1 MEASVTAFSA
11 TFSLII
17 LLWVFYLC
25 MQCLCHMTC
34 FLLDLERCELW
45 AHFVFILFFPP
56 QRKENNNIFV
66 DDLKEQGEKRPIPK
80 PCRTFLE
87 AFERYS
93 EVMDN
98 IRRVG
103 FEKPT
108 PIQVQVTCAP
118 SLCLCFFFFFYK
130 TPDFI
135 VAACEVVHVM
145 TWCCFCFFF

>member
-1 MEASVTAFSA
+1 
-11 TFSLII
+11 
-17 LLWVFYLC
+17 
-25 MQCLCHMTC
+25 MTC
-34 FLLDLERCELW
+34 FLLDLKRCELW
-45 AHFVFILFFPP
+45 AHFVFFLFPP

-66 DDLKEQGEKRPIPK
+66 DDLKEQEEKRPIPK

-108 PIQVQVTCAP
+108 PIQVQATCAP
-118 SLCLCFFFFFYK
+118 SHCLCCFWVCLFFYK
-130 TPDFI
+130 TPGFV
-135 VAACEVVHVM
+135 VAACEVVCVM
-145 TWCCFCFFF
+145 TWCCFF